1 MKKNALFLS
10 LASLGLLVAG
20 LVGCNG
26 NNTPSE
32 ASEEPPV
39 SSQVSEQPSSEKKSS
54 EKQSSSKASSS
65 EKSSEAASSSKQDVH
80 EHTYELSGTAVKNAD
95 GKDVY
100 VKECT
105 AKDDKYIG
113 MAFTDYSE
121 LSSPFD
127 PEATASKYSHVD
139 ATIMETAVMMAKN
152 STIKWKF
159 NLDKAVTGAKI
170 AFGVTI
176 TSESHTSQDCAQ
188 KHTVAVNGGDAAA
201 WDLDGKTYG
210 DCNFAVD
217 TVTYVVFK
225 TADLVAGENT
235 IELAQT
241 NAGYR
246 LLFSGELRVYY
257 SGDAKPVEAPIPFE
271 GYNITF
277 TTDHCKVLVYSGKD
291 YSATPEE
298 TNTTKA
304 KDEEGNIVAYDP
316 EDIELQPQVNFKVVC
331 DEGYSVNATNITITG
346 KFKNLKQNPAKSET
360 PAVDDDSLFRVTKVQ
375 EDLTIAIVAVKGE
388 QAQGYKV
395 TFVTAHCSVKV
406 YVGPKNT
413 DGTNLDT
420 AENGVYY
427 ARLKDS
433 PYDIGFTT
441 PQINFE
447 VICDEGYE
455 FVPEIVDDKVTFIQ
469 GDYNKFQLK
478 AGVYNMTKIASDLTI
493 TITAT
498 LKAAA

>member
-271 GYNITF
+271 GYNVTF
-277 TTDHCKVLVYSGKD
+277 VPDEHCKVFVYSTKQ
-291 YSATPEE
+291 YATETPVE
-298 TNTTKA
+298 TNTAKA
-304 KDEEGNIVAYDP
+304 KDEEGKIV
-316 EDIELQPQVNFKVVC
+316 
-331 DEGYSVNATNITITG
+331 
-346 KFKNLKQNPAKSET
+346 
-360 PAVDDDSLFRVTKVQ
+360 
-375 EDLTIAIVAVKGE
+375 
-388 QAQGYKV
+388 
-395 TFVTAHCSVKV
+395 
-406 YVGPKNT
+406 
-413 DGTNLDT
+413 
-420 AENGVYY
+420 
-427 ARLKDS
+427 
-433 PYDIGFTT
+433 
-441 PQINFE
+441 
-447 VICDEGYE
+447 
-455 FVPEIVDDKVTFIQ
+455 
-469 GDYNKFQLK
+469 
-478 AGVYNMTKIASDLTI
+478 
-493 TITAT
+493 
-498 LKAAA
+498 